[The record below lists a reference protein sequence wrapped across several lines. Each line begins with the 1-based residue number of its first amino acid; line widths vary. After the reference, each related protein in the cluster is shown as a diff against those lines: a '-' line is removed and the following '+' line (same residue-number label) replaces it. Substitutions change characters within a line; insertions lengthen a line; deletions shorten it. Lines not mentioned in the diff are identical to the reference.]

1 MEIRQKRRY
10 GEAMKAPRKTV
21 ELHPSEWNRN
31 WRPPIGNDPRP
42 GQKPHIWQ
50 EFKRD
55 LNMRREAGEP
65 VVGAGWPTLAG
76 VFIGFLIALY
86 FRLDGGP
93 EWLLAVRN
101 LF

>member
-1 MEIRQKRRY
+1 
-10 GEAMKAPRKTV
+10 
-21 ELHPSEWNRN
+21 
-31 WRPPIGNDPRP
+31 
-42 GQKPHIWQ
+42 
-50 EFKRD
+50 
-55 LNMRREAGEP
+55 MRREAGEP

-76 VFIGFLIALY
+76 VFIGFLVALY